1 MFKNIFLKSV
11 YERRW
16 AMLWWGLGMFATT
29 LLIVL
34 LFPTFSEAFGQSLK
48 DVPDSL
54 KQIIGNAADYQQ
66 IEGFLQLQVFMQM
79 IFLTIIYGVILCS
92 GLIAGEEGQG
102 TLQALLSQPV
112 SRSKVYWH
120 KLAASAVVLWVVN
133 SMLFVGVVA
142 GCLIIGESAN
152 FGRVFLSTAMMW
164 LVSMVFS
171 LFAYTL
177 GAATGRRGF
186 AGAIAGVYIFVAYL
200 VSSLVSSVEWL
211 KYINYA
217 SPLKYFG
224 EPRIMDSGLDAG
236 NVAILVIACGVLSV
250 VGWIMFTK
258 RDVYAR

>member
-79 IFLTIIYGVILCS
+79 IFLTMVYGVILCS

-120 KLAASAVVLWVVN
+120 KLAAASVVLWVVN
-133 SMLFVGVVA
+133 IMLFVGVVV
-142 GCLIIGESAN
+142 GCVLIGETVN
-152 FGRVFLSTAMMW
+152 YGRVFLATNMMW

-171 LFAYTL
+171 LFAYAL

-200 VSSLVSSVEWL
+200 VSSLVGSVEWF
-211 KYINYA
+211 KYVNYA
-217 SPLKYFG
+217 SPLKYFN
-224 EPRIMDSGLDAG
+224 EPRIMDVGLDAA
-236 NVAILVIACGVLSV
+236 NVAILVAACAVLAV
-250 VGWIMFTK
+250 VGWFMFKK
-258 RDVYAR
+258 RDIFAR